1 MPSISVKVIIKWSWI
16 SWVSC
21 WEALRVSVFLPFRNQ
36 QKISKIVV
44 FWLRF
49 TKRSKSFKEKRH
61 PKILIFFH
69 LVISWLCG
77 KHSCLSPRRVGFNSP
92 SFYTFFLFLLNLI
105 LYQQIILFLTLSK
118 FCKIFGLSWKKNQS
132 KWFYQSYFEIYKVI
146 LHENTV
152 EKGHFTL
159 DRVWFDLKM
168 FLDAKWDKNWKK

>member
-1 MPSISVKVIIKWSWI
+1 MHEGANMPLISVKVIIKWSWI

-69 LVISWLCG
+69 LLISWLCG
-77 KHSCLSPRRVGFNSP
+77 TLQVFAVKRQWKCIGKPAFWVKVQFFDCNSFT
-92 SFYTFFLFLLNLI
+92 SAS
-105 LYQQIILFLTLSK
+105 LYQLWTKTVIIAGISMLLPMQ
-118 FCKIFGLSWKKNQS
+118 KINTNIAGKSCT
-132 KWFYQSYFEIYKVI
+132 FYI
-146 LHENTV
+146 
-152 EKGHFTL
+152 
-159 DRVWFDLKM
+159 
-168 FLDAKWDKNWKK
+168 